1 MARGRGKLTPQ
12 DLEYMKIISANIN
25 SLLSSRNL
33 KQVELVRGTG
43 IPASTLTGY
52 VKGTSLPIP
61 GNVQKIADFF
71 GVLKSDI
78 DPRFKTNKS
87 KLQEIK
93 IPTSPLAQKITA
105 TVVQLNTPRKQ
116 KVLDYAN
123 QELVEQNN
131 RKISGLH
138 ESKLFE
144 YKVYEKLAAGNGY
157 NYFGDNSYDVVLHNE
172 KLDHD
177 FASWVFG
184 DSMEPTYLNGE
195 VVLIKQTGFDYDGAI
210 YAVEWDGQT
219 YIKKVYREEDGL
231 RLVSLNSKYADK
243 FAAYDEDPRIIGKIV
258 GNFMPMEN

>member
-1 MARGRGKLTPQ
+1 MNKEELALFIGSKIKEYRKTKGWTQ
-12 DLEYMKIISANIN
+12 LE
-25 SLLSSRNL
+25 L
-33 KQVELVRGTG
+33 G
-43 IPASTLTGY
+43 
-52 VKGTSLPIP
+52 
-61 GNVQKIADFF
+61 QKIGLGKNAISNYEKGFRSPKKDTMFDLANAF
-71 GVLKSDI
+71 DI
-78 DPRFKTNKS
+78 SIDDLFPPIKKENTQTV
-87 KLQEIK
+87 QEIK
-93 IPTSPLAQKITA
+93 IPTSPLAQKITE
-105 TVVQLNTPRKQ
+105 TVVQLHTPRKQ
-116 KVLDYAN
+116 KVLEYAN